1 MSLNKP
7 VDFTTAKLLKE
18 KEYKDK
24 NILGTVRLSEPK
36 YYDPNGIIHSIKDAF
51 EEIDYKIEDCFN
63 APTIVSVVMWLYEK
77 HGIWISVQPTS
88 IVGKFQFRTYYNNKG
103 VMNQHWNDSMGKEF
117 NSPTEAYEAAIEYTL
132 KNLI

>member
-1 MSLNKP
+1 MTTP
-7 VDFTTAKLLKE
+7 VNFPIAKLLKE

-24 NILGTVRLSEPK
+24 NMLGTVRLSEPE

-51 EEIDYKIEDCFN
+51 EENDYKIEDCFN

-77 HGIWISVQPTS
+77 HGLWVEVIIEQPFYFGYDVFKVKNNVSQIKKFIS
-88 IVGKFQFRTYYNNKG
+88 Y
-103 VMNQHWNDSMGKEF
+103 

-132 KNLI
+132 NNLI